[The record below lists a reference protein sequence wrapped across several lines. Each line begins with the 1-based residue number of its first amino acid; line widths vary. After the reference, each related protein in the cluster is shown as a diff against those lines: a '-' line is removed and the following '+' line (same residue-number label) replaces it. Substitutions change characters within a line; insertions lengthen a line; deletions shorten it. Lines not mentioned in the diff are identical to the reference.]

1 MDYFVVKNWKNFQQY
16 KDRNPD
22 WIKLYQDLLDDY
34 EFNQMPEAD
43 QIHLVKIWLLFAKDN
58 PPNSDKIKPLPCDV
72 KFISDRVNAK
82 RKVRLDRL
90 LQSSFLEKYIVKDT
104 GCTDLIQPRTPYK
117 EDNQEKYKPYKQEEE
132 RENKLTPPP
141 EFLKILKTCQG
152 IRRVVF
158 GVLEPFDDPRDG
170 AIVQEFLDQGY
181 TVKQIQ
187 IGFFLFCVWDDPY
200 LLNKPRTI
208 YDSLDQSGREWFA
221 EMAEH
226 LFDGGFR
233 TAGGVAERPAF
244 EEPSLELIA
253 DRVKLGF
260 ALLESHPPGVV
271 D

>member
-1 MDYFVVKNWKNFQQY
+1 MGTLWERFFVGGRMDYFVVKNWENFQHY

-208 YDSLDQSGREWFA
+208 PFFKSQVQNYWTMVNKSVEGTRFHQGRFNFKK
-221 EMAEH
+221 EMEKAC
-226 LFDGGFR
+226 
-233 TAGGVAERPAF
+233 A
-244 EEPSLELIA
+244 S
-253 DRVKLGF
+253 
-260 ALLESHPPGVV
+260 
-271 D
+271 